1 MPIESAPGL
10 NLTRQTLDGILKY
23 PWAHKENPD
32 HPDKW
37 GHYVEEEK
45 VFKWVR
51 EARVTRQRSLIAE
64 IMDWADDLTFA
75 VHDLLDFFCAGR
87 IPIERCKSAN
97 SQELKRI
104 QDGMFVRKPTWEAQR
119 NQYETALD
127 GILDQFPFDSD
138 ARFTDTKE
146 DREELFKFATIL
158 IRDGVNALRVRPEA
172 SSRAVEIDP
181 KQECRIEVL
190 KQFTWEYVILDHD
203 LAAPQ
208 QGQRKAVRT
217 VFERLIEA
225 AKNKDTHLFP
235 PRYRDRIR
243 EADSEG
249 MRVRTVAD
257 SISGMTEREIVR
269 FYSRLQGFGL

>member
-1 MPIESAPGL
+1 
-10 NLTRQTLDGILKY
+10 
-23 PWAHKENPD
+23 
-32 HPDKW
+32 
-37 GHYVEEEK
+37 
-45 VFKWVR
+45 
-51 EARVTRQRSLIAE
+51 LIAE

-104 QDGMFVRKPTWEAQR
+104 QDGMFARKPKWQAQR
-119 NQYETALD
+119 NEYETALD
-127 GILDQFPFDSD
+127 GILDQFPFDPD

-146 DREELFKFATIL
+146 DREEVFKFATIL
-158 IRDGVNALRVRPEA
+158 IRDGVNALHVRPEA
-172 SSRAVEIDP
+172 STRAVEIDP

-203 LAAPQ
+203 LAVPQ

-225 AKNKDTHLFP
+225 AKDKDTHLFP

-257 SISGMTEREIVR
+257 SISGMTEREIIR
-269 FYSRLQGFGL
+269 FYCRLQGFGL